1 MELKVKSKKILNK
14 DAKAKNFYFW
24 RKICIHPVLSN
35 YAASKDGKI
44 INVKTG
50 KIRKPQLNNSG
61 YHLFLVCD
69 KSLERPKGYLLH
81 RFIFEAIRGVIRE
94 GFEINHKNSIKTD
107 DRIKNLEIITHKLNV
122 QLAHNQKIISIN
134 I

>member
-1 MELKVKSKKILNK
+1 MLKLEKLENH
-14 DAKAKNFYFW
+14 N
-24 RKICIHPVLSN
+24 
-35 YAASKDGKI
+35 
-44 INVKTG
+44 
-50 KIRKPQLNNSG
+50 LNNSG

-81 RFIFEAIRGVIRE
+81 RFIFEAIRGVIPE